1 MNAMKKLIALSLVL
15 SASSLAMAA
24 SDTTT
29 PAPGQMPMNG
39 QMKGQMQQ
47 KMQQHMKEVDTN
59 GDGNISKEEFM
70 ANCEKR
76 FAKMDA
82 NGDGQITAEERQQM
96 RAKWKQQHKGQ
107 MGGQD
112 APQ

>member
-1 MNAMKKLIALSLVL
+1 MNALNKLIALTFVM
-15 SASSLAMAA
+15 SASSLAIAA

-29 PAPGQMPMNG
+29 PPAQG
-39 QMKGQMQQ
+39 QMKAQMQQ
-47 KMQQHMKEVDTN
+47 KMQQHLKETDTN

-70 ANCEKR
+70 ASCEKR

-82 NGDGQITAEERQQM
+82 NGDGQITPEERQQM
-96 RAKWKQQHKGQ
+96 KANWKKQHKGQ

-112 APQ
+112 AAQ